1 MNIFIN
7 DVPTVLPDDNM
18 NLTDL
23 AKWKNISN
31 QATAIAVN
39 DKLIRQNL
47 WSVTYLKDRDRVT
60 IISAAFGG

>member
-7 DVPTVLPDDNM
+7 NVPTLLPDDNM